1 MQILINFVIRTM
13 HNTESGRKI
22 NQAVNNTSRA
32 VGGALTQAK
41 GAFSNWWSSM
51 TTAQPIQATESVD
64 EALEEPEESEE
75 PEEATNL
82 EIEVKLVKEK
92 VNHNKKLEII
102 EEKEKMIEI
111 ADEAEIILDSN
122 RKVGGIFTV

>member
-1 MQILINFVIRTM
+1 M

-32 VGGALTQAK
+32 VGGALSQAK
-41 GAFSNWWSSM
+41 GALSNWWSAM
-51 TTAQPIQATESVD
+51 TTAPPIQATESVD

-75 PEEATNL
+75 PEIEQNV

-92 VNHNKKLEII
+92 VNNNKKLEII
-102 EEKEKMIEI
+102 EEREKIIEI
-111 ADEAEIILDSN
+111 ADEAEILDSN
-122 RKVGGIFTV
+122 RKVDGVFTV

>member
-1 MQILINFVIRTM
+1 M

-32 VGGALTQAK
+32 VGGALSQAK

-51 TTAQPIQATESVD
+51 TTAPPIQATESVD
-64 EALEEPEESEE
+64 EAQEEPEESEE

-92 VNHNKKLEII
+92 VNNHKKLEII
-102 EEKEKMIEI
+102 EEKEMDKEKMIEI
-111 ADEAEIILDSN
+111 ADEAEILDSN

>member
-1 MQILINFVIRTM
+1 M

-32 VGGALTQAK
+32 VGGALSQAK

-51 TTAQPIQATESVD
+51 TTAPPIQATESVD
-64 EALEEPEESEE
+64 EAHEEPEESEE
-75 PEEATNL
+75 PVEATNL

-92 VNHNKKLEII
+92 VNNHKKLEII
-102 EEKEKMIEI
+102 EEKEMDKEKMIEI
-111 ADEAEIILDSN
+111 ADEAEILDSN